1 MSTSPVKCSHFTLG
15 NPEKSFST
23 VLFIR
28 NSDYLCYLW
37 RKRTVIYLPA
47 PPENFTTV
55 TRDLQN
61 FFIWRKLCCVLPNV
75 GGSEKSQLW
84 VVVGGSE
91 KNRLWCVATGMS
103 HYVRQALSQQVFRVI
118 TFCTN
123 TCFQSFSTL
132 ISRIVHQHVM
142 KFSRCRNKPL
152 PQRCTDWRTIHRLL
166 AN

>member
-1 MSTSPVKCSHFTLG
+1 MCSKNVHLFIFLNNSSQKLTHLLNVIIFGMLNPEKMWHEHLTDLSTSPVKCSHFTLG
-15 NPEKSFST
+15 NPEKLFST

-47 PPENFTTV
+47 PAENFTTV

-84 VVVGGSE
+84 VVVGGTK
-91 KNRLWCVATGMS
+91 KNWLWTCDVWQLEC
-103 HYVRQALSQQVFRVI
+103 QASNVTASVQ
-118 TFCTN
+118 N
-123 TCFQSFSTL
+123 D
-132 ISRIVHQHVM
+132 H
-142 KFSRCRNKPL
+142 
-152 PQRCTDWRTIHRLL
+152 LL
-166 AN
+166 L